1 LPSRQPNLIHKAA
14 VQDNLKVR
22 AHHLVQVAELA
33 GKKVLAKHKTAA
45 RNKVRTRADLALK
58 AEMSRAASGNS
69 PPAKASGD
77 RLKVSGSAKA
87 RAKPNEGKTALSRKV
102 GNEISS
108 VSRANANSGTNNS
121 RANANSG
128 TNNSGANENLI
139 NNSRVSVNRAVIN
152 SGVNVR
158 ANGTSSSKANV
169 KVNATSSS
177 KANGMGSR
185 AARLAPR
192 PSRPNSAPAFG
203 KP

>member
-1 LPSRQPNLIHKAA
+1 
-14 VQDNLKVR
+14 VG
-22 AHHLVQVAELA
+22 ELA
-33 GKKVLAKHKTAA
+33 GKKVLVKHKTAA
-45 RNKVRTRADLALK
+45 RNKVRTRAGLNRARK
-58 AEMSRAASGNS
+58 AEMSSAASGNS
-69 PPAKASGD
+69 PPVKTSGD
-77 RLKVSGSAKA
+77 RLKASGSAKA
-87 RAKPNEGKTALSRKV
+87 KAKPNEGKTGRNRKV
-102 GNEISS
+102 GNETRN
-108 VSRANANSGTNNS
+108 VS

-169 KVNATSSS
+169 KVNATNSS

-185 AARLAPR
+185 AAKLAPR

>member
-1 LPSRQPNLIHKAA
+1 MPSRQPNQIHKAA
-14 VQDNLKVR
+14 AQDRLKVR
-22 AHHLVQVAELA
+22 AHHPEQAAELA
-33 GKKVLAKHKTAA
+33 GKKVLASPTAVLNLVKKRA
-45 RNKVRTRADLALK
+45 SLNKALK
-58 AEMSRAASGNS
+58 AEMSSVASGNS

-121 RANANSG
+121 RVSGNKTGVTSNSRASE
-128 TNNSGANENLI
+128 TVIS
-139 NNSRVSVNRAVIN
+139 NSRVSVNRAVIN

-177 KANGMGSR
+177 KANGMASR
-185 AARLAPR
+185 AAKLAPR
-192 PSRPNSAPAFG
+192 H
-203 KP
+203 

>member
-1 LPSRQPNLIHKAA
+1 MPSRQPNLIHKAA

-22 AHHLVQVAELA
+22 AHHPEQVAEVA

-45 RNKVRTRADLALK
+45 RNKVRTRAGLNRVLK
-58 AEMSRAASGNS
+58 AEMSSVASGNS

-108 VSRANANSGTNNS
+108 VSRANANSGTSNSRVSGNKTGVTSNS
-121 RANANSG
+121 RASG
-128 TNNSGANENLI
+128 TVI

-158 ANGTSSSKANV
+158 ANGTSSSKV
-169 KVNATSSS
+169 
-177 KANGMGSR
+177 NGMGSR

-192 PSRPNSAPAFG
+192 H
-203 KP
+203 

>member
-1 LPSRQPNLIHKAA
+1 LPSRQPNPIHKAA
-14 VQDNLKVR
+14 HLKVR
-22 AHHLVQVAELA
+22 HHRVQAAELE
-33 GKKVLAKHKTAA
+33 GKKAVLAKHRTTV
-45 RNKVRTRADLALK
+45 KVRTREDLNKAFK
-58 AEMSRAASGNS
+58 AEMSNAASGNS
-69 PPAKASGD
+69 PPAKTSGD
-77 RLKVSGSAKA
+77 RLKASGSAKTK
-87 RAKPNEGKTALSRKV
+87 AKPNEGKTGRNRKV
-102 GNEISS
+102 GNETRN

-177 KANGMGSR
+177 RANGMVSR
-185 AARLAPR
+185 AAKLAPR
-192 PSRPNSAPAFG
+192 H
-203 KP
+203 